1 MNHKYLAPA
10 LLLRI
15 ILLCFF
21 TLTLLQS
28 RLFAAEPVE
37 LRVFGLEGDLLKNV
51 NSALALPPGVVKEG
65 SVDKLRLDYF
75 SRQAESIARAA
86 LEPFG
91 YYGSQVTTALEEKK
105 EGGYT
110 LLVTVTVGE
119 ATRLAEVDV
128 TIQGIGAA
136 EPLLLEKRATFPLRA
151 GDQLYHESY
160 EKGKS
165 EILATSR
172 ELGYL
177 DAHFSTHEIRVDPNT
192 ASARIYLILATG
204 SRYLFGTTTIT
215 GATYYPDELLRR
227 YISFSKGEPF
237 SYRAVGKTQLNFATS
252 PYFKSVTVVPNR
264 EAATSQQVPVVITV
278 LPAPRITIRP
288 GIGYGTDT
296 GARASVGFKHLSLF
310 AAGNALNSEIAVAER
325 LQGIAS
331 AYSIPSSQD
340 FDTFSTIRLNL
351 QREVANDTVSKL
363 VFLEPSRTTGF
374 GENRL
379 GTAYIR
385 YMYEEYSVGLEDG
398 SSSLL
403 LPGIRFSQQ
412 EYDDLIKPTK
422 GWHYSL
428 ETRGTHQWII
438 SDASFIQFIVES
450 GAIVPLPWRLT
461 LMSRVKGATTV
472 INEPFTSVP
481 SSLRFFAGGDN
492 SVRGYAYK
500 SLGPRDATGEVVG
513 GKHLL
518 QGSMELQRAIFDKWG
533 VSIFYDVGN
542 AFDDESAFKLYQ
554 GAGVA
559 MHYRTPIGAF
569 NLSLARQI
577 AVPDPRFR
585 IHFTIGFQL

>member
-1 MNHKYLAPA
+1 MNYKFSAPA

-21 TLTLLQS
+21 TLTLLPS
-28 RLFAAEPVE
+28 WLFAAEPVE
-37 LRVFGLEGDLLKNV
+37 LHVFGLEGDILKNV
-51 NSALALPPGVVKEG
+51 NSALALPPGVVNEG
-65 SVDKLRLDYF
+65 TVDKPRLDYF
-75 SRQAESIARAA
+75 SSQAESIARSA

-91 YYGSQVTTALEEKK
+91 YYGSQITTALEEKK
-105 EGGYT
+105 DGGYT

-119 ATRLAEVDV
+119 ATRLVEVVV
-128 TIQGIGAA
+128 TLLGAGAA
-136 EPLLLEKRATFPLRA
+136 EPLLLEKRATFPLRV
-151 GDQLYHESY
+151 GDQLHHESY

-165 EILATSR
+165 QILAASR

-192 ASARIYLILATG
+192 ASARIYLILETG
-204 SRYLFGTTTIT
+204 PKYLFGTTTIT
-215 GATYYPDELLRR
+215 GATYYPDKLLRR
-227 YISFSKGEPF
+227 YISFSVGDPF
-237 SYRAVGKTQLNFATS
+237 SYKEVGKTQLNFASS
-252 PYFKSVTVVPNR
+252 PYFKSVTVLPDKA
-264 EAATSQQVPVVITV
+264 AATLQQVPMLITV
-278 LPAPRITIRP
+278 LPAPRVTIRP

-296 GARASVGFKHLSLF
+296 GARASVGFKHLSLL
-310 AAGNALNSEIAVAER
+310 APGNTLNSEIAVAER

-340 FDTFSTIRLNL
+340 SDTFSTIRLNL

-374 GENRL
+374 DDNLL
-379 GTAYIR
+379 GTVYIR
-385 YMYEEYSVGLEDG
+385 YMYEKYSVGLENS

-403 LPGIRFSQQ
+403 LPGIRFSRQK
-412 EYDDLIKPTK
+412 YDDLIMPTK

-438 SDASFIQFIVES
+438 SDASFLQFIAES

-461 LMSRVKGATTV
+461 LISRVKGATTV

-500 SLGPRDATGEVVG
+500 SLGPRDVTGEVVG

-518 QGSMELQRAIFDKWG
+518 QGSMELQRAIFDKWA

-542 AFDDESAFKLYQ
+542 AFDDASSLKLYQ

-559 MHYRTPIGAF
+559 LHSTTPIGAL

-577 AVPDPRFR
+577 AVPDPQFR